1 MQGPLHQLLTK
12 YSGRV
17 KLVYINA
24 PLSPRSTRASE
35 IAECAYQQGKFWE
48 YNDLVFEN
56 QPVWGRAEDWRK
68 QLFSYGKEAGLDMA
82 ALKDCLEKGI
92 GRRALTADIREME
105 DQAIK
110 FTPTIIMDDGRRF
123 VGSDLEELQSA
134 LEGALNL
141 RSGR

>member
-1 MQGPLHQLLTK
+1 MQGPLHQLLNK

-35 IAECAYQQGKFWE
+35 IAECAYLQGKFWE

-56 QPVWGRAEDWRK
+56 QPVWGRAEDWRVR
-68 QLFSYGKEAGLDMA
+68 LLSYGMEVGLDMA
-82 ALKDCLEKGI
+82 ALGDCLEKGLA
-92 GRRALTADIREME
+92 RRALTADIREME

-134 LEGALNL
+134 LEGALSL